1 MTPIKSNWC
10 RANSLSVFP
19 WWESTTSQQPAA
31 FKSHFAHRGSILFYF
46 SLSLP
51 LSHKSKSIASVKQ
64 RPEDIHDQVS
74 GVDSDHTRSWWTT
87 VIFDYATMS
96 MSDEE
101 FDVVTARLPRV
112 SSSAKPWWQPVAGG
126 LNGGRCGD
134 DSIGSPPCTGPPVSS
149 SIRSSRCDMLR
160 LVASSV
166 TARSGIYGRKTFD
179 VL

>member
-1 MTPIKSNWC
+1 MPYTVFSFFLFLFRTNLNRSPRRFPIV
-10 RANSLSVFP
+10 R
-19 WWESTTSQQPAA
+19 
-31 FKSHFAHRGSILFYF
+31 
-46 SLSLP
+46 LP
-51 LSHKSKSIASVKQ
+51 ENIQ
-64 RPEDIHDQVS
+64 RDQVS
-74 GVDSDHTRSWWTT
+74 GDDSDHARSWWTMA
-87 VIFDYATMS
+87 VFYYATMS

-134 DSIGSPPCTGPPVSS
+134 DNIGSPPCTGPPVSS
-149 SIRSSRCDMLR
+149 SMRSSRCDMLR

-166 TARSGIYGRKTFD
+166 TARSGIYDRKISD